1 MIKTYVLKED
11 ALKAASDECMEFRGI
26 YGRIEDAFNALP
38 TIEIES
44 GLDSEAVKERL
55 PHFANG

>member
-1 MIKTYVLKED
+1 MVKTYILKED
-11 ALKAASDECMEFRGI
+11 ALKAASEACWEFRGI
-26 YGRIEDAFNALP
+26 YERIEDAFNELL